1 MSLDTVMNCSV
12 SAAKRKKVA
21 ADSHSLAKQL
31 PEGAVL
37 KDLMKGEWK
46 VGKPI
51 GSGGFGLLYL
61 GL

>member
-1 MSLDTVMNCSV
+1 MNCSV

-21 ADSHSLAKQL
+21 ADGHSLAKTL